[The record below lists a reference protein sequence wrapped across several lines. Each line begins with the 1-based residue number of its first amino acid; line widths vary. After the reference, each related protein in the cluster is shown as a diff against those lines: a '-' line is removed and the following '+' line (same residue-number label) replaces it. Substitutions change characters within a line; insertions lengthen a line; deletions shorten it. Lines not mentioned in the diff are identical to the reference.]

1 MYNRLII
8 LMLQLVNMTKS
19 AVESNEYTVGICRD
33 LSKAFDTVDHK
44 VLISKRA
51 LWCSWHYTQKVQ
63 KLSSE
68 ACEIKC
74 RVPKGSILGPLLFLP
89 SAMVQFLIIFV
100 ICSLL
105 QARYIR
111 ITQEILAFF
120 ICLIVELIFE
130 NSQFGFKGPK
140 FFKLAKS

>member
-1 MYNRLII
+1 MF
-8 LMLQLVNMTKS
+8 Q
-19 AVESNEYTVGICRD
+19 
-33 LSKAFDTVDHK
+33 
-44 VLISKRA
+44 A
-51 LWCSWHYTQKVQ
+51 LH
-63 KLSSE
+63 LDSSE
-68 ACEIKC
+68 AQFRVLQIKC

-89 SAMVQFLIIFV
+89 SAMVYFLIIFV

-111 ITQEILAFF
+111 IIQEILAFF

-140 FFKLAKS
+140 FFNSPSRKIQNSGSISLCSKKLKKFFLS